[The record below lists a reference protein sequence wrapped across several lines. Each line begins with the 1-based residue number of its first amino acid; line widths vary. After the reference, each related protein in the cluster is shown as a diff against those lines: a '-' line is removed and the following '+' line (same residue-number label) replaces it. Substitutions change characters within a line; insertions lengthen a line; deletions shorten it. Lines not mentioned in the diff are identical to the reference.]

1 MLPSTNLGS
10 LEKDIRTILRTIID
24 QNKCKPWKGSCSS
37 RILKTFAKR
46 KIATDWI
53 DSKNGIDSL
62 NQK

>member
-24 QNKCKPWKGSCSS
+24 QNKSKPWKGSFSS
-37 RILKTFAKR
+37 RILKKFAKR

-53 DSKNGIDSL
+53 DSKNGINTL